1 MHAYFLL
8 WQNVCVL
15 GTKGSTTAMAR
26 IMCLAA
32 VLYGPAIYT
41 AGTWVVIATSP
52 ERIGATSRATRVF
65 VRTSPVIQPTHY
77 GLRICTACNCVTVVM
92 LVVRTQNSILKTMVR
107 VRESV
112 RNEAVTLKTGSVR
125 VIWVSLVE
133 AMSTSTK

>member
-52 ERIGATSRATRVF
+52 ERLGASSRATRVF

-92 LVVRTQNSILKTMVR
+92 LVVGARNRMVR

-112 RNEAVTLKTGSVR
+112 RNEEGS
-125 VIWVSLVE
+125 
-133 AMSTSTK
+133 